1 MTALLTPIDIL
12 ADVIRAHGPIP
23 TVRVSSAQ
31 SGTRYNYWGAV
42 RYELRLTRDG
52 RVANIAQERASS
64 DRRSRRLAER
74 DAEEIAER
82 EGRIELQTI
91 GTVGP
96 STAASVVDDLIS
108 RPQAHA
114 IREQKNRALANLR
127 ATPHWVERAAAGV
140 LSVGRPWLSDAERES
155 IGARA
160 SEIKQLRDHRAAARY
175 VCVPREFTRRAA
187 YHGIPI
193 VIHGQRWSWKKGGQ
207 VRYLPDTASPSTDSF
222 RTRREAAQAYLRAR
236 VRRYGE
242 LELLRRGAEWVL
254 RDRTT
259 YRATRYATR
268 PSRVELVAAIIRHAN
283 AGAVQHG

>member
-1 MTALLTPIDIL
+1 M
-12 ADVIRAHGPIP
+12 
-23 TVRVSSAQ
+23 SSAQ

-96 STAASVVDDLIS
+96 STAASVVDELIS
-108 RPQAHA
+108 CHPQARA
-114 IREQKNRALANLR
+114 ILDQKTCALANLR
-127 ATPHWVERAAAGV
+127 ATPHWLDRAAAGV

-175 VCVPREFTRRAA
+175 VCVPREFTRHAA

-193 VIHGQRWSWKKGGQ
+193 VIHGQRWSWKRGGQ

-222 RTRREAAQAYLRAR
+222 RTRHEAAQAYLRAR

-242 LELLRRGAEWVL
+242 LELVRRGAEWVL